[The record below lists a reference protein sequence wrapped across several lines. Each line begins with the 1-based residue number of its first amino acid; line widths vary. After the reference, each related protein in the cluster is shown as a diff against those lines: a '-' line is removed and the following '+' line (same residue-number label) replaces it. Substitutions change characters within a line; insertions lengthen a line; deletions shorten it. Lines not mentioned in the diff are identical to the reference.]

1 MAPWLSKPEIYDN
14 LVVMTE
20 LVHVPVADGHIAVLD
35 TGQPE
40 HVAPAPPVVL
50 LHGGA
55 LDHRMWE
62 PQIELMR
69 GMRRVIAPD
78 ARGHGQSSTPT
89 APFRHDLD
97 LVGVLDGL
105 GVAQAVVVGL
115 SMGASIGVDL
125 AIAHPERVA
134 GLVVSGAGASNPTFS
149 DPWVLDVFVRAGKA
163 AESHDAEGWLE
174 AYLDFAIGPRRAADD
189 VDPEVLNHVRSMM
202 VDTLQNHVS
211 AGPPVLPTWLPEA
224 ASRVGEI
231 GVPVLAIA
239 GGADADDH
247 LRMAA
252 ELIAAVPDGRLV
264 TIPGTAHY
272 PNLERPDQFNSEL
285 LRFLV

>member
-1 MAPWLSKPEIYDN
+1 MSADAELIEI
-14 LVVMTE
+14 
-20 LVHVPVADGHIAVLD
+20 PVANGQIAVLD

-40 HVAPAPPVVL
+40 AVAPEPPIVL

-55 LDHRMWE
+55 LDHRMWR
-62 PQIELMR
+62 PQIELLR

-89 APFRHDLD
+89 APFRHDID
-97 LVGVLDGL
+97 LIGVLDGL

-134 GLVVSGAGASNPTFS
+134 GLIVVGAGVSSPTFT
-149 DPWVLDVFVRAGKA
+149 DPWVLDVFTESAKA
-163 AESHDAEGWLE
+163 AQAGDGGAWLE
-174 AYLDFAIGPRRAADD
+174 QYLRFVTGPRRTAD
-189 VDPEVLNHVRSMM
+189 EVVPAVLTAVREMMTDTLRNHVP
-202 VDTLQNHVS
+202 D
-211 AGPPVLPTWLPEA
+211 GEPVLPSWLPDA
-224 ASRVGEI
+224 ADRIGEI

-247 LRMAA
+247 LRMPA
-252 ELIAAVPDGRLV
+252 ELVAGVADGRMV

-272 PNLERPDQFNSEL
+272 PNLERPEQFNSEL
-285 LRFLV
+285 LRFLATTD